1 MYSLMEHELK
11 PNGPPQTH
19 QPTGMSP
26 ITGSLSGSIG
36 TSGNSLPKTAC
47 APGADPMDK
56 VKRPMNAFMVW
67 SRGQRRKM
75 AQENPKM
82 HNSEISKRLGAEWK
96 LLTDA
101 EKRPFID
108 EAKRLR
114 AVHMKEY
121 PDYKY
126 KPRRKNKPLLKKDA
140 QVGKYPLSAGNLL
153 TAAVQNQ
160 GGSPRMDGYGWAPTG
175 GYTGMQSEALSYTQQ
190 LHRYDL
196 SALQYP
202 PAMTAAQTYMS
213 GANSYSPM
221 SYSNSPQ
228 QLSPVNMPMVK
239 AEPVSHSPSTGTPN
253 HHRGPL
259 QSDLRDMISMYIPG
273 PGGDSSDPASA
284 QRSYTSVQQHYL
296 GGTVPLTHI

>member
-1 MYSLMEHELK
+1 MYSMMEHELK
-11 PNGPPQTH
+11 TAG
-19 QPTGMSP
+19 QPHPHHNSPGMSP
-26 ITGSLSGSIG
+26 PVSGVGNAHHGSK
-36 TSGNSLPKTAC
+36 TSCPAG
-47 APGADPMDK
+47 GDPMDK

-96 LLTDA
+96 LLTDT

-126 KPRRKNKPLLKKDA
+126 KPRRKTKALMKKENP
-140 QVGKYPLSAGNLL
+140 VGKYPLAAGNLL
-153 TAAVQNQ
+153 ASAVAQGQ
-160 GGSPRMDGYGWAPTG
+160 GGSPRMDGYGWGHTG
-175 GYTGMQSEALSYTQQ
+175 AYMGMQGEALGYPQQ
-190 LHRYDL
+190 LHRYEL

-202 PAMTAAQTYMS
+202 PAQTYMN
-213 GANSYSPM
+213 GAGSYSQM
-221 SYSNSPQ
+221 SYSGSPQ
-228 QLSPVNMPMVK
+228 HPSSVMSMVK
-239 AEPVSHSPSTGTPN
+239 PEPLSHSPTGVPN
-253 HHRGPL
+253 HHRGAF
-259 QSDLRDMISMYIPG
+259 QGDLRDMISMYIPG
-273 PGGDSSDPASA
+273 SDNSDTSNQRAYPG
-284 QRSYTSVQQHYL
+284 VQQHYL

>member
-1 MYSLMEHELK
+1 MYSLLEHESQAQGLS
-11 PNGPPQTH
+11 PLTATGPTH
-19 QPTGMSP
+19 PS
-26 ITGSLSGSIG
+26 SK
-36 TSGNSLPKTAC
+36 NSCTPDS
-47 APGADPMDK
+47 DPMDK

-96 LLTDA
+96 LLSDT

-114 AVHMKEY
+114 ALHMKEY

-126 KPRRKNKPLLKKDA
+126 KPRRKSKPLLKKDTP
-140 QVGKYPLSAGNLL
+140 VGKFPLPPGGLL
-153 TAAVQNQ
+153 AAQAQ
-160 GGSPRMDGYGWAPTG
+160 SPSPRMDSYGWGTAG
-175 GYTGMQSEALSYTQQ
+175 GYAGMQGDSMGYTQQ

-202 PAMTAAQTYMS
+202 MSPAMAPAQSYMN
-213 GANSYSPM
+213 GANSYSP
-221 SYSNSPQ
+221 
-228 QLSPVNMPMVK
+228 L
-239 AEPVSHSPSTGTPN
+239 SHSPLSYSPQPPPPAPMSMSMVKPEPTSPPPS

-259 QSDLRDMISMYIPG
+259 QGDLRDMISMYIPG
-273 PGGDSSDPASA
+273 GPGGGGDSPDTPTTPGTAPAA
-284 QRSYTSVQQHYL
+284 MHHRGGYTTVQQHYL
-296 GGTVPLTHI
+296 SAGSMPLTHI

>member
-1 MYSLMEHELK
+1 MYSMMEHELK
-11 PNGPPQTH
+11 TAG
-19 QPTGMSP
+19 QPHPHHNSPGMSP
-26 ITGSLSGSIG
+26 PVSGVGNAHHGSK
-36 TSGNSLPKTAC
+36 TSCP
-47 APGADPMDK
+47 PGGDPMDK

-96 LLTDA
+96 LLTDT

-126 KPRRKNKPLLKKDA
+126 KPRRKTKALINNDKHPLVKHPIA
-140 QVGKYPLSAGNLL
+140 PGNLL
-153 TAAVQNQ
+153 ASAVAQGQ
-160 GGSPRMDGYGWAPTG
+160 GGSPRMDGYGWGHTG
-175 GYTGMQSEALSYTQQ
+175 AYMGMQGEALGYPQQ
-190 LHRYDL
+190 LHRYEL

-202 PAMTAAQTYMS
+202 PAQTYMN
-213 GANSYSPM
+213 GASSYSQM
-221 SYSNSPQ
+221 SYSGSPQ
-228 QLSPVNMPMVK
+228 QPSPVMSMVK
-239 AEPVSHSPSTGTPN
+239 PEPLSHSPTGVPN
-253 HHRGPL
+253 HHRGAF
-259 QSDLRDMISMYIPG
+259 QGDMRDMISMYIPG
-273 PGGDSSDPASA
+273 GDTSDTSNQRAYPG
-284 QRSYTSVQQHYL
+284 VQQHYL

>member
-1 MYSLMEHELK
+1 MMYSMMEHELK
-11 PNGPPQTH
+11 TAGQPHPHTNSPGMPPPVSGVGTAH
-19 QPTGMSP
+19 H
-26 ITGSLSGSIG
+26 GSK
-36 TSGNSLPKTAC
+36 TSCP
-47 APGADPMDK
+47 PGGDPMDK

-126 KPRRKNKPLLKKDA
+126 KPRRKTKALMKKDNH
-140 QVGKYPLSAGNLL
+140 VGKYPLAPGNLL
-153 TAAVQNQ
+153 ASAVAQ
-160 GGSPRMDGYGWAPTG
+160 GQSGSPRMDGYGWGHAG
-175 GYTGMQSEALSYTQQ
+175 GYMGMQGEALGYPQQ

-202 PAMTAAQTYMS
+202 PAQTYMN
-213 GANSYSPM
+213 GASPYSQM
-221 SYSNSPQ
+221 SYSGSPQ
-228 QLSPVNMPMVK
+228 QPSPVMSMVK
-239 AEPVSHSPSTGTPN
+239 PEPLSHSPTGVPN
-253 HHRGPL
+253 HHRGAF
-259 QSDLRDMISMYIPG
+259 QGDLRDMISMYIPG
-273 PGGDSSDPASA
+273 GDTSDSSN
-284 QRSYTSVQQHYL
+284 QRAYPGVQQHYL

>member
-1 MYSLMEHELK
+1 MYSLLEHELK
-11 PNGPPQTH
+11 STGQPQLH
-19 QPTGMSP
+19 SQGLSP
-26 ITGSLSGSIG
+26 VTASGTAGGAHPS
-36 TSGNSLPKTAC
+36 SKTAC
-47 APGADPMDK
+47 APESDPMDK

-96 LLTDA
+96 LLSDA

-126 KPRRKNKPLLKKDA
+126 KPRRKSKPLLKKDS
-140 QVGKYPLSAGNLL
+140 QMGKYPLAPGNLL
-153 TAAVQNQ
+153 TAQ
-160 GGSPRMDGYGWAPTG
+160 GQSGSPRMDGYGWGPAG
-175 GYTGMQSEALSYTQQ
+175 GYGGLQGDSLGYTQQ

-196 SALQYP
+196 SALPYP
-202 PAMTAAQTYMS
+202 AAMSPAQTYMN
-213 GANSYSPM
+213 GANSYSPL
-221 SYSNSPQ
+221 SYSSSPQ
-228 QLSPVNMPMVK
+228 QPGPMAMPMVK
-239 AEPVSHSPSTGTPN
+239 PESMSHSPPTATPG

-259 QSDLRDMISMYIPG
+259 QGDLRDMISMYIPG
-273 PGGDSSDPASA
+273 AAGDNPDPAVAHRGYS
-284 QRSYTSVQQHYL
+284 SVQQHYL
-296 GGTVPLTHI
+296 SGTVPLTHI

>member
-1 MYSLMEHELK
+1 MMYSMMVEHELK
-11 PNGPPQTH
+11 TAG
-19 QPTGMSP
+19 QPHPHHNSPGMSP
-26 ITGSLSGSIG
+26 PVSGVGHGSN
-36 TSGNSLPKTAC
+36 TSCP
-47 APGADPMDK
+47 PGGDPMDK

-96 LLTDA
+96 LLTDT

-126 KPRRKNKPLLKKDA
+126 KPRRKTKALLKKDNP
-140 QVGKYPLSAGNLL
+140 VGKYPLAAGNLL
-153 TAAVQNQ
+153 ASAVAQGQ
-160 GGSPRMDGYGWAPTG
+160 GGSPRMDGYGWGHTA
-175 GYTGMQSEALSYTQQ
+175 GYMAMQGEALGYPQQ

-202 PAMTAAQTYMS
+202 SAQTYMN
-213 GANSYSPM
+213 GASSYRFLLSNQM
-221 SYSNSPQ
+221 SYSGSPQ
-228 QLSPVNMPMVK
+228 QPSPVMSMVK
-239 AEPVSHSPSTGTPN
+239 PEPLSHSPTG
-253 HHRGPL
+253 HHRGAF
-259 QSDLRDMISMYIPG
+259 QGDLRDMISMYIPG
-273 PGGDSSDPASA
+273 GDTSDSSN
-284 QRSYTSVQQHYL
+284 QRTYPGVQQHYL

>member
-1 MYSLMEHELK
+1 MMYSMMEHELK
-11 PNGPPQTH
+11 ATSQPHSH
-19 QPTGMSP
+19 QNSPGMSHP
-26 ITGSLSGSIG
+26 VNAHAGSK
-36 TSGNSLPKTAC
+36 TSCP
-47 APGADPMDK
+47 PGADPMDK

-114 AVHMKEY
+114 ALHMKEY

-126 KPRRKNKPLLKKDA
+126 KPRRKNKPLLKKDTPM
-140 QVGKYPLSAGNLL
+140 GKYPLGAGNLL
-153 TAAVQNQ
+153 GSAVAPGQ
-160 GGSPRMDGYGWAPTG
+160 GGSPRMDSYGWAHTG
-175 GYTGMQSEALSYTQQ
+175 GYMGMQGETLGYPQQ
-190 LHRYDL
+190 LHRYEL

-202 PAMTAAQTYMS
+202 TAQTFMN
-213 GANSYSPM
+213 GASPYSQM
-221 SYSNSPQ
+221 SYSGSPQ
-228 QLSPVNMPMVK
+228 QPSPVMSMVK
-239 AEPVSHSPSTGTPN
+239 PEPLSHSPTGAPN
-253 HHRGPL
+253 HHRGPF
-259 QSDLRDMISMYIPG
+259 QGDLRDMISMYIPG
-273 PGGDSSDPASA
+273 GDASDGSNQRVYPG
-284 QRSYTSVQQHYL
+284 VQQHYL